1 MDEKEYNN
9 VYTIPAN
16 YTDSGR
22 LLGGMLEVR
31 NSIEAVFLVL
41 LIGYP
46 ELMWLP
52 FSPIVKMILMTV
64 TLLPLAVIALIG
76 IGGDSLMQ
84 YFFNMCKFWIRRRKL
99 HFRRIGYRY
108 ENYNR
113 GRKRRAHKSNGKKKR
128 EA

>member
-1 MDEKEYNN
+1 MEDKEYNN

-31 NSIEAVFLVL
+31 NTIEAVILIL

-46 ELMWLP
+46 QLMWMP
-52 FSPIVKMILMTV
+52 GSAITKMIIMTV
-64 TLLPLAVIALIG
+64 TLLPLGVIALIG

-84 YFFNMCKFWIRRRKL
+84 YFFNMCMFWFRRRKL

-108 ENYNR
+108 ESIKRN
-113 GRKRRAHKSNGKKKR
+113 RKRRVKAKR
-128 EA
+128 EKRKT